1 MIICKS
7 PPLAS
12 RPTTTA
18 EQAFTPQNI
27 LRAQLYWTTPWPT
40 GIVGANYKNDSDEF
54 GLWVE
59 KANPSRGKAP
69 RGIAVRQ
76 AGKYG
81 HGDKFTCVISIMED
95 GRRWFSI
102 SGTAWLIHEWM
113 EEKDPNLQQKLVQ
126 TGRNRTDGFL
136 RV

>member
-1 MIICKS
+1 MTRKC
-7 PPLAS
+7 AA
-12 RPTTTA
+12 TTA

-27 LRAQLYWTTPWPT
+27 LRAQLHWTTPWPI

-59 KANPSRGKAP
+59 KANPLRGKAP

-95 GRRWFSI
+95 GRRDIKNTRPCVLAACLS
-102 SGTAWLIHEWM
+102 TARAIAL
-113 EEKDPNLQQKLVQ
+113 LV
-126 TGRNRTDGFL
+126 
-136 RV
+136 